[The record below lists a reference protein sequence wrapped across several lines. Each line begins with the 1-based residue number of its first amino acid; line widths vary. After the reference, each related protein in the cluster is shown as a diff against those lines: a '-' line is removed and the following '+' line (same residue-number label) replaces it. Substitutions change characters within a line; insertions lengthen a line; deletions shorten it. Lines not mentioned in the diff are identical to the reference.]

1 MNSLVRA
8 PWYDLFKLIVAILLA
23 ILFVYLIWDG
33 GGQSALGGIPL
44 ATVTALVPT
53 SLHTGT
59 PTPPPP
65 PTFTNTPTPAVTPT
79 QTPTPE
85 PDPAPTE
92 TATPEPVPTAEPAPA
107 TEAPPAGDPTS
118 PPQGQVS
125 YDEDVCA
132 AALSRSRLEVGRQA
146 TIVRRL
152 NFRTSPGI
160 ENNWVLTNIPGTQ
173 VDVIGGPVCVPYF
186 IGAHL
191 WWEIRLPNGQ
201 TGWSAEASWRGAFT
215 FMEPS

>member
-1 MNSLVRA
+1 MKSSARA

-23 ILFVYLIWDG
+23 ILFIYLLWDAS
-33 GGQSALGGIPL
+33 GQATLSGIPL
-44 ATVTALVPT
+44 ATVTALAST
-53 SLHTGT
+53 STVVAS
-59 PTPPPP
+59 PTPSAPLAP
-65 PTFTNTPTPAVTPT
+65 TNTPSPTATPT
-79 QTPTPE
+79 ESATAEPTPTV
-85 PDPAPTE
+85 
-92 TATPEPVPTAEPAPA
+92 TATPEPVPTETPAAAEPDGPF
-107 TEAPPAGDPTS
+107 ERLVP
-118 PPQGQVS
+118 

-132 AALSRSRLEVGRQA
+132 AALSRSQLEVGMQA

-160 ENNWVLTNIPGTQ
+160 ENNWILTNIPGTQ

-191 WWEIRLPNGQ
+191 WWEIRLPDGQ

-215 FMEPS
+215 FMEPQ